1 MGYFVI
7 NYNILSLHIRLINP
21 PACRMVVL
29 ISVLKFDHISVRA
42 ELCMILQALRD
53 LFRFASSIPKRSYF
67 YYQPR
72 KMLLFLAGIV
82 ELDR

>member
-29 ISVLKFDHISVRA
+29 ISVLKFDHFSVRA

-53 LFRFASSIPKRSYF
+53 LFRFASSM
-67 YYQPR
+67 R
-72 KMLLFLAGIV
+72 KEAISITSPGKCCSFLL
-82 ELDR
+82 EL